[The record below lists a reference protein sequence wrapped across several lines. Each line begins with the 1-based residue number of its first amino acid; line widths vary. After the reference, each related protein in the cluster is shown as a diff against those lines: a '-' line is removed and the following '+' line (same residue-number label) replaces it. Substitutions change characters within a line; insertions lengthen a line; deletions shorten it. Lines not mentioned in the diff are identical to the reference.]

1 MTKKKKKS
9 GRQETLPVKDHDT
22 KIKYILD
29 HFNFI
34 KVQDAMIALNW
45 KWQHLNDPED
55 QTSRVPT
62 IERMKETAHYL
73 LFKAATDKERYWAT
87 GGFQSIRYMD
97 GDIELKFV
105 VAEYGSHE

>member
-1 MTKKKKKS
+1 MTKKKKS

-34 KVQDAMIALNW
+34 KVQDAMIALDW

-62 IERMKETAHYL
+62 IERMKETARYL
-73 LFKAATDKERYWAT
+73 LYKAATEKERNWAT
-87 GGFQSIRYMD
+87 GGFQTRRYIS
-97 GDIELKFV
+97 GELDLMFV
-105 VAEYGSHE
+105 VAEHSTCDR